1 MEGVEMNIQE
11 QLQAVRYILVEV
23 PKLFNLAQK
32 EFHKTNDETQ
42 DILHVLELGKLNAIE
57 MSKITRQLKE
67 VRQRRRKLKDELEI
81 LYEIRNFAFGDIN
94 EHEINKL
101 IGTVRKINDRHEN
114 RKYTMRVRSDLQ
126 NLMEG

>member
-1 MEGVEMNIQE
+1 MNIQE

-57 MSKITRQLKE
+57 MSKIIRQLKE
-67 VRQRRRKLKDELEI
+67 VRQRRRELKDELEI

-101 IGTVRKINDRHEN
+101 IGTVRKINERHEN